1 MRDGLL
7 RKAQAPGGARLLL
20 RLQDGGEEA
29 AEGLKPNDHGAE
41 AAEDLAEDISVL

>member
-7 RKAQAPGGARLLL
+7 RQAQAPRGTLLHL
-20 RLQDGGEEA
+20 RLQDRGEEA
-29 AEGLKPNDHGAE
+29 AEGVQPNDHGAE

>member
-7 RKAQAPGGARLLL
+7 REAQTSRGARLLL

-41 AAEDLAEDISVL
+41 AAQDLAEDISVL